1 MWGRQKVHHPGTSF
15 PSPPHLPN
23 LSATDP
29 FSLPI
34 TLSLQKYSINGTELG
49 DWLMHSSSFSGALSS
64 CWHIGSWSL
73 FMPSQRSCLPMPTPA
88 SIRDAP
94 FPTHE
99 ASLKSFPAERV
110 FKKYSVLDFFP
121 PSSCF
126 LFLGA
131 KNKQTNKQKKPNNN
145 HVNSGGTTDLTPL
158 SLYFSAFPSLKGCH
172 RIIYHFVLCFV
183 ST

>member
-49 DWLMHSSSFSGALSS
+49 DWLLHSSSFSGASSS
-64 CWHIGSWSL
+64 CWRIGSWSL

-88 SIRDAP
+88 AIRDAP

-110 FKKYSVLDFFP
+110 FKKYSVLDFSP
-121 PSSCF
+121 HLLVCCF
-126 LFLGA
+126 WV
-131 KNKQTNKQKKPNNN
+131 QKKKKK
-145 HVNSGGTTDLTPL
+145 T
-158 SLYFSAFPSLKGCH
+158 
-172 RIIYHFVLCFV
+172 
-183 ST
+183 